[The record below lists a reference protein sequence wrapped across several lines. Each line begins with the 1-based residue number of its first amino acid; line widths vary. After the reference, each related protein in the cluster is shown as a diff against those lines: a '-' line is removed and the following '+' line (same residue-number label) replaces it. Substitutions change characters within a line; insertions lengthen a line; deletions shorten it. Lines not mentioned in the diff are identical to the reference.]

1 MKNKEYSKTYLQQK
15 QAKLELPNNYQF
27 HRFFLLKDFIKSRE
41 LYMAIAF
48 FFSVQLVIA
57 TIAAG
62 EIYPNYAGAMN
73 LLAILMGIVTVVL
86 AVRVINKRQRV
97 DDRRRRFR
105 LPRVLMIVSAMLVA
119 LFAFTALYNFIGIE
133 PVKQVNQASLDNL
146 LVLFPV
152 AMIFTIIV
160 VSPVTEEIVF
170 RELFPYATGPSYLS
184 FIFSSVMFIAL
195 HSPAGIMGITSY
207 AILATGFL
215 YARLKDNNVYTA
227 IAVHIIWNAI
237 TIII

>member
-1 MKNKEYSKTYLQQK
+1 
-15 QAKLELPNNYQF
+15 
-27 HRFFLLKDFIKSRE
+27 
-41 LYMAIAF
+41 
-48 FFSVQLVIA
+48 
-57 TIAAG
+57 
-62 EIYPNYAGAMN
+62 MN

-86 AVRVINKRQRV
+86 AVVVINKRQRV
-97 DDRRRRFR
+97 DDTRRKFR
-105 LPRVLMIVSAMLVA
+105 PSRVLLIVSAMLIA
-119 LFAFTALYNFIGIE
+119 LFAFTALYNFIGIA
-133 PVKQVNQASLDNL
+133 PIKQANQASLDSL

-170 RELFPYATGPSYLS
+170 RELLPFATGPSYVS
-184 FIFSSVMFIAL
+184 FVFASLMFIVL
-195 HSPAGIMGITSY
+195 HSPAGIMGFTSY

-227 IAVHIIWNAI
+227 IGVHIMWNAI

>member
-1 MKNKEYSKTYLQQK
+1 MKNKEYSKTYLKQK
-15 QAKLELPNNYQF
+15 QAKQELPNNYQF
-27 HRFFLLKDFIKSRE
+27 SRFFLLKDFIKSKE
-41 LYMAIAF
+41 LYTAIAF

-62 EIYPNYAGAMN
+62 EIYPEYAGAMN

-86 AVRVINKRQRV
+86 AVVVINKRQRV
-97 DDRRRRFR
+97 DDTRRKFR
-105 LPRVLMIVSAMLVA
+105 PSRVLLIVSAMLIA
-119 LFAFTALYNFIGIE
+119 LFAFTALYNFIGIA
-133 PVKQVNQASLDNL
+133 PIKQANQASLDSL

-170 RELFPYATGPSYLS
+170 RELLPFATGPSYVS
-184 FIFSSVMFIAL
+184 FVFASLMFIAL
-195 HSPAGIMGITSY
+195 HSPAGIMGFTSY

-227 IAVHIIWNAI
+227 IGVHIMWNAI

>member
-1 MKNKEYSKTYLQQK
+1 MKNKEYSKTYLKQK
-15 QAKLELPNNYQF
+15 EDRLELPNNYQF
-27 HRFFLLKDFIKSRE
+27 SRFFLLKDFVKSRE

-62 EIYPNYAGAMN
+62 EIYPNLAGAMN
-73 LLAILMGIVTVVL
+73 LLAILLGIVTVVL
-86 AVRVINKRQRV
+86 AVIVINKRQRV
-97 DDRRRRFR
+97 DDTRRKFK
-105 LPRVLMIVSAMLVA
+105 LSRVLLIVSTMLIA
-119 LFAFTALYNFIGIE
+119 LFAFTALYNFIGIA
-133 PVKQVNQASLDNL
+133 PVKQANQASLDSL

-170 RELFPYATGPSYLS
+170 RELFPFATGPSYVS
-184 FIFSSVMFIAL
+184 FVFASLMFIAL
-195 HSPAGIMGITSY
+195 HAPAGIMGFTSY

-227 IAVHIIWNAI
+227 IGVHVIWNAI